1 MSVNGTDTASYSAF
15 YHSESGTPKAYWEY
29 VNSAYPTAARRNY
42 LEAYNIVGGFS
53 IYTANTKA
61 LDINT
66 SQVAVFSNSVGIG
79 TASSPTAKLQ
89 ISGSSNSLIFDADST
104 TFDGRYAL
112 LPGRFSVGTLSSG
125 YPEIG
130 YNFSPANGVYTKLT
144 NDTSWAINFGNS
156 SLMSFKYNGVGTGTF
171 SWSTFMSISSGGNV
185 GIGSVAQ
192 SEKLYLQSGN
202 FRMFDPSSNANA
214 GYQIQWASNAGGSD
228 VSYALIEAMTE
239 TSATRSGNLRFYT
252 SNNGFP
258 TERMRITSGGSINM
272 GSNLFN
278 QNYGRLNIL
287 SVGNQ
292 LYNGVTV
299 YSSDGTDSFIGLGSN
314 GTVSG
319 VNLTYGSTGSYLPF
333 VAIVGGSERM
343 RIGTDGA
350 MAFNTSITGVR
361 SYLFKA
367 LSGRQLAIE
376 ALESGG
382 VHSIYLRPSSSG
394 RNLIASNY
402 FSGGVYLPLA
412 LSGRENDTDFVLQT
426 NGNISVG
433 SSSDI
438 GTKFQVNGANY
449 IEMATFTATAASAS
463 SIVSNDGG
471 YVQFSNSEARH
482 NSNTGVFSATTN
494 GIQILKAGIV
504 HITVSQDIITAGSV
518 GYIAMTIR
526 KNGGN
531 ISENLITH
539 TGGQWDMIN
548 GVATASVNANDVI
561 GFHYGGGDILSFDP
575 GTWSMYSFIWA
586 SR

>member
-1 MSVNGTDTASYSAF
+1 MGNSIIQDNGTNIGIGISPSYKLDVSGTTGFRDNTTYINASSASIGWGGNTTSAAPFPVIYSDNNFLALNSKAGSRLYFNYDNTNASSYVDFFAGKVTIDKNGAGIFASSITASTALLTGSSAVTVSVNATDTTSYSAF
-15 YHSESGTPKAYWEY
+15 YHSESGTAKAYWEY
-29 VNSAYPTAARRNY
+29 INSTYATTARRNY

-53 IYTANTKA
+53 VYTANTKA

-66 SQVAVFSNSVGIG
+66 SQVATFSSDVTLGVGAAATNVQLKING
-79 TASSPTAKLQ
+79 YLNKAGRIIFQESGVDKWLVGNGAASEN
-89 ISGSSNSLIFDADST
+89 GNF
-104 TFDGRYAL
+104 
-112 LPGRFSVGTLSSG
+112 
-125 YPEIG
+125 EI
-130 YNFSPANGVYTKLT
+130 YNANGQMAL
-144 NDTSWAINFGNS
+144 
-156 SLMSFKYNGVGTGTF
+156 SFVKAT
-171 SWSTFMSISSGGNV
+171 
-185 GIGSVAQ
+185 SVA
-192 SEKLYLQSGN
+192 
-202 FRMFDPSSNANA
+202 
-214 GYQIQWASNAGGSD
+214 
-228 VSYALIEAMTE
+228 
-239 TSATRSGNLRFYT
+239 
-252 SNNGFP
+252 
-258 TERMRITSGGSINM
+258 NM

-299 YSSDGTDSFIGLGSN
+299 YSNDGTDSFIGLGSN

-333 VAIVGGSERM
+333 VAIVGGSERI

-382 VHSIYLRPSSSG
+382 VHAIYLRPSSSG

-426 NGNISVG
+426 NGNVSVG
-433 SSSDI
+433 SSSDA

-449 IEMATFTATAASAS
+449 VEMATFVATSASAAA
-463 SIVSNDGG
+463 IVSANAG
-471 YVQFSNSEARH
+471 YVQFANGEARH
-482 NSNTGVFSATTN
+482 LSNSGVFTATTD
-494 GIQILKAGIV
+494 GVQILKPGIV
-504 HITVSQDIITAGSV
+504 HITVSQDIITNGTTSYAAL
-518 GYIAMTIR
+518 YIR
-526 KNGGN
+526 KNGTN
-531 ISENLITH
+531 ISENLITN
-539 TGGQWDMIN
+539 TNGQWDGIN
-548 GVATASVNANDVI
+548 GVATTSVNANDVI
-561 GFHYGGGDILSFDP
+561 GFYYSADITAFDP
-575 GTWSMYSFIWA
+575 GTWSQYSFIWS